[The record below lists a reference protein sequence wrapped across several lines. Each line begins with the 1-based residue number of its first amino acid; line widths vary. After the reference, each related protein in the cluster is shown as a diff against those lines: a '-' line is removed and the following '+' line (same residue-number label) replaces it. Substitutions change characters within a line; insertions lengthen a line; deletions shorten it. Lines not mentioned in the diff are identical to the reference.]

1 MKTSST
7 IHNKSI
13 ATLAFTFAVIAL
25 PFSPVCAHEDHGHG
39 ASPAAQVAGS
49 AADAWKAAQAS
60 LKGIQTA
67 AAAKQHEPI
76 HNEQEKLV
84 VALKQ
89 IQEQHATGDKARLDG
104 AIKNA
109 IAASEKVHTAADA
122 KDFAKVD
129 TSLKTLEA
137 TMAMVEK
144 QLAATAK

>member
-1 MKTSST
+1 MKNSSSIHYKT
-7 IHNKSI
+7 IASLI
-13 ATLAFTFAVIAL
+13 LALAAMAL
-25 PFSPVCAHEDHGHG
+25 PCSTMSAHEGHDHG
-39 ASPAAQVAGS
+39 ASPSAKVTGA
-49 AADAWKAAQAS
+49 AADAWKNAQAS
-60 LKGIQTA
+60 LKAIQTA

-89 IQEQHATGDKARLDG
+89 IQEQGGGTDKARLEG

-109 IAASEKVHTAADA
+109 IAASEKVHVAADA

-129 TSLKTLEA
+129 SSLKTLES

-144 QLAATAK
+144 QLPASAK